1 MIDTTEQYLR
11 QILSKS
17 FNSYKSFRYEA
28 ITVTGTLST
37 LTVPD
42 GAIYADMRLESTA
55 IGNAARFLQNKSVEV
70 TSTVGM
76 PLSAGSILEVKDF
89 ANLNGFQIIKDQAGT
104 TVLHVQYY
112 K

>member
-1 MIDTTEQYLR
+1 MNTTEEYLR
-11 QILSKS
+11 KILSKS
-17 FNSYKSFRYEA
+17 LNSYKSFAYEA
-28 ITVTGTLST
+28 ITVNGTLST
-37 LTVPD
+37 LTVPV
-42 GAIYADMRLESTA
+42 GAMYADMILESTA
-55 IGNAARFLQNKSVEV
+55 TGTAARFLQNKSVAV

-76 PLSAGSILEVKDF
+76 PLSAGSVLDVTDF